1 MVGSPT
7 VSKMRK
13 THVLIYSNKGEGMH
27 AIWIE
32 QPGGPEVLSYQE
44 GAQPKPGSGE
54 ALVKVSAI

>member
-1 MVGSPT
+1 
-7 VSKMRK
+7 
-13 THVLIYSNKGEGMH
+13 MH